1 MSAGKIILLIFG
13 IIVLL
18 ISVGLLAG
26 GGALVWADWRYVDR
40 DGFLTTDTLHIERDS
55 HAIVAGPIE
64 IDETALKVLRNIGV
78 VTIFEFEGRNNNPSK
93 PIFMG
98 IADERDLDSYLNN
111 INYDEITSIDFGWH
125 LDFDDVR
132 YINRSGTSTPSVPA
146 SENIWAESVDGIAT
160 ETLRWETEAGSY
172 SIVMMNGDGSSGVD
186 IDVVF
191 KVKVPSIIG
200 WAAGLLIGGAVVLFL
215 GIMMIYF
222 AARRPRTL
230 PAAPPDVPSEPPA
243 AVISEPPVVPV
254 STVEEGEIVKEEPD
268 VTSKAE
274 PDVKAVAKDKT
285 SIGLDPNVAGLL
297 CYVLGWLSGIIIF
310 ILERDNQYVRFHAL
324 QSIIVFGALNIAISL
339 LTWIPIIG
347 GFFGAVFGITIFIL
361 WIVLMVKA
369 YQGEKF
375 KIPWAGDFAEKQV
388 S

>member
-1 MSAGKIILLIFG
+1 M
-13 IIVLL
+13 
-18 ISVGLLAG
+18 
-26 GGALVWADWRYVDR
+26 
-40 DGFLTTDTLHIERDS
+40 
-55 HAIVAGPIE
+55 
-64 IDETALKVLRNIGV
+64 
-78 VTIFEFEGRNNNPSK
+78 
-93 PIFMG
+93 
-98 IADERDLDSYLNN
+98 DSYLNN

-215 GIMMIYF
+215 GIIMIYF

-230 PAAPPDVPSEPPA
+230 PAAPPDVP
-243 AVISEPPVVPV
+243 SEPPVVPV

-274 PDVKAVAKDKT
+274 PEVKAVAKDKT